1 MTAPMTTTQEEE
13 HDMAGGKSSSISKP
27 QIENAASQEEKDSH
41 EEEIEELWEEMEETM
56 SESEV
61 SDSDE
66 DEDHVEGGESGSTIS
81 KRQISKLCED
91 MEVTLSYLR
100 RDIEPAAPLRETA
113 EDDADEALPPTIHA
127 ILEQFKDLRRHM
139 SKLRLQLQPFKERH
153 DEKWAKEDSYEGLD
167 DEEKVRKKIDKEEM
181 FFDIYR
187 RSTES
192 SCRRVVF
199 EQQTTLSPMYFTHWT
214 PGQILPNYAE
224 TEGISLQVYSFKIT
238 KIKGNLCWPLQVYGV
253 VAARDNSDRKRN
265 IIFNRLRHDCQEIFS
280 DDPFLRLTG
289 PSRAIMALSPL
300 NFEVQLKL
308 KGATESGDRAL
319 MNLTE
324 HYVRGISNTITFSN
338 CLCKAELRV
347 EELSSS
353 VQATFLGVRVVKD
366 GPCPFEYGGRVAC
379 SSPPR
384 EVVRM
389 DDKGIPHFVV
399 DSCFQV
405 VLLDSR
411 HCVRGKMPIG
421 EDGCLD
427 LSRRFVSVKLQKE
440 NNQQF
445 KECLAVVFEAYSES
459 GDIAAQTHVRI
470 KPRTCNISQHTCDL
484 GGSKVEITI
493 AWSAIV
499 RTDLI

>member
-1 MTAPMTTTQEEE
+1 MTTTQEEE

-199 EQQTTLSPMYFTHWT
+199 EQQSNHSSRNTRRRWPGSASAPSGAGHGPASKCVCAPATHV
-214 PGQILPNYAE
+214 G
-224 TEGISLQVYSFKIT
+224 SFKCRVHHT
-238 KIKGNLCWPLQVYGV
+238 
-253 VAARDNSDRKRN
+253 NS
-265 IIFNRLRHDCQEIFS
+265 Q
-280 DDPFLRLTG
+280 G
-289 PSRAIMALSPL
+289 QGSRP
-300 NFEVQLKL
+300 
-308 KGATESGDRAL
+308 
-319 MNLTE
+319 
-324 HYVRGISNTITFSN
+324 
-338 CLCKAELRV
+338 
-347 EELSSS
+347 
-353 VQATFLGVRVVKD
+353 
-366 GPCPFEYGGRVAC
+366 
-379 SSPPR
+379 SSPPS
-384 EVVRM
+384 
-389 DDKGIPHFVV
+389 PAAA
-399 DSCFQV
+399 
-405 VLLDSR
+405 
-411 HCVRGKMPIG
+411 
-421 EDGCLD
+421 
-427 LSRRFVSVKLQKE
+427 
-440 NNQQF
+440 N
-445 KECLAVVFEAYSES
+445 AVPCHPASPSSSS
-459 GDIAAQTHVRI
+459 GTVATH
-470 KPRTCNISQHTCDL
+470 
-484 GGSKVEITI
+484 
-493 AWSAIV
+493 
-499 RTDLI
+499 